1 MDLFAIGTPV
11 IDLFARVPEKELSAL
26 KVAKGA
32 TNFFSADGFSKL
44 ERKLSKKITYRYPGD
59 NARNVCEGFAALGG
73 FCGFAGTV
81 GDDKAGAAFATNLSE
96 CGIGNFL
103 QEKRGATGKIL
114 ALVTPDKQRTFCAD
128 LGVSTNYDETGSI
141 AAENARMLYVSSITL
156 CGDHPA
162 SRACR
167 AQMEEFRKAGKK
179 IAIALESPP
188 MVGKNSEMLLALAK
202 KYADVLFLNEDEA
215 VALFGAGNGKDAEK
229 KLASL
234 IPQVP
239 VYLKRGG
246 NGSTLFLHN
255 RAHKIGAMKAT
266 VLDTTGAGDA
276 YCAGTLYGLARGYT
290 PFSSAKI
297 GCYLATKVVEK
308 LGAGIPLRHTRM
320 VKPAH
325 GPHGNP
331 KAASAN
337 RKTRLKRRKKAK
349 R

>member
-11 IDLFARVPEKELSAL
+11 IDLFARVSEKELSGL
-26 KVAKGA
+26 EVAKGA
-32 TNFFSADGFSKL
+32 TNFFSASELAKI
-44 ERKLSKKITYRYPGD
+44 ERRLSKKITYRYPGD

-81 GDDKAGAAFATNLSE
+81 GDDKAGAQFAANLQE

-128 LGVSTNYDETGSI
+128 LGVSTEYG
-141 AAENARMLYVSSITL
+141 AAEGIAMKNARMLYVSSITL
-156 CGDHPA
+156 CGDHAA
-162 SRACR
+162 SHACR
-167 AQMEEFRKAGKK
+167 EAMEEFRKAGKK

-188 MVGKNSEMLLALAK
+188 MVEKNRANLLFLSK
-202 KYADVLFLNEDEA
+202 RYASALFLNEDEA
-215 VALFGAGNGKDAEK
+215 VALFGANSGEEAER
-229 KLASL
+229 KLSAL
-234 IPQVP
+234 LPGVP

-246 NGSTLFLHN
+246 RGSTLFQHN
-255 RAHKIGAMKAT
+255 RAHKIGAIKAK

-290 PFSSAKI
+290 PYSSAKI
-297 GCYLATKVVEK
+297 GCYLATKVVAK
-308 LGAGIPLRHTRM
+308 MGAGIPLRHARM
-320 VKPAH
+320 V
-325 GPHGNP
+325 
-331 KAASAN
+331 
-337 RKTRLKRRKKAK
+337 LKHPKKAK

>member
-11 IDLFARVPEKELSAL
+11 IDLFARVGERELSAL

-32 TNFFSADGFSKL
+32 TNFFSADELSKI
-44 ERKLSKKITYRYPGD
+44 ERKLGKKITCRYPGD

-73 FCGFAGTV
+73 FCCFAGTV
-81 GDDKAGAAFATNLSE
+81 GDDRAGAQFAANLSE

-128 LGVSTNYDETGSI
+128 LGVSTAYDEASSI
-141 AAENARMLYVSSITL
+141 AAKNARMLYVSSITL
-156 CGDHPA
+156 CGDHEA

-167 AQMEEFRKAGKK
+167 AAMEMFRKDGKK

-188 MVGKNSEMLLALAK
+188 MVEKNRANLLFLAK
-202 KYADVLFLNEDEA
+202 RYASALFLNEDEA
-215 VALFGAGNGKDAEK
+215 VALLGTREGVEK
-229 KLASL
+229 KLAAL
-234 IPQVP
+234 MPHAP

-246 NGSTLFLHN
+246 RGSTLYLHG
-255 RAHKIGAMKAT
+255 RAHKIGAIKAK

-290 PFSSAKI
+290 PYSSAKI
-297 GCYLATKVVEK
+297 GCYLATKVVAK
-308 LGAGIPLRHTRM
+308 FGAGIPLRHARM
-320 VKPAH
+320 VLKH
-325 GPHGNP
+325 Q
-331 KAASAN
+331 KAA
-337 RKTRLKRRKKAK
+337 RKR
-349 R
+349 

>member
-11 IDLFARVPEKELSAL
+11 IDLFARVGGRELSAL
-26 KVAKGA
+26 KVTKGA
-32 TNFFSADGFSKL
+32 TNFFPASELSKM
-44 ERKLSKKITYRYPGD
+44 ERKLSRKITYRYPGD

-73 FCGFAGTV
+73 FCGFAGAV
-81 GDDKAGAAFATNLSE
+81 GDDRAGAQFAANLQE

-128 LGVSTNYDETGSI
+128 LGVSTEYDEAGSI
-141 AAENARMLYVSSITL
+141 AAKSARMLYVSSITL

-167 AQMEEFRKAGKK
+167 THMEEFRKAGKK
-179 IAIALESPP
+179 IALALESPP
-188 MVGKNSEMLLALAK
+188 MVEKNRATLLFLAK
-202 KYADVLFLNEDEA
+202 RYASALFLNEDEA
-215 VALFGAGNGKDAEK
+215 DALFGAGAGEDAEK

-234 IPQVP
+234 MPNVP

-246 NGSTLFLHN
+246 NGSTLYLHG
-255 RAHKIGAMKAT
+255 RAHKLPAMKAK

-290 PFSSAKI
+290 PYSSAKI
-297 GCYLATKVVEK
+297 GCYLATKVVAK
-308 LGAGIPLRHTRM
+308 FGAGIPLRHTRVRM
-320 VKPAH
+320 
-325 GPHGNP
+325 NI
-331 KAASAN
+331 
-337 RKTRLKRRKKAK
+337 RK
-349 R
+349 